1 MQDKAELT
9 GDTPQEQDEGTFDR
23 LRLILGDEGIERLA
37 GSTVAVLGLGGVG
50 SNCAMALARGGVG
63 HLVLLDR
70 DCVTPS
76 NINRQ
81 AVARRSTLGRPKA
94 EVMREMVLDVNPKCE
109 VTALRAFLNKDRI
122 DEQMAELP
130 DPDWTVDAIDT
141 VSQKLRIALWA
152 QESGHRLISSMGAGN
167 KLDPTRL
174 HIADI
179 SETYADPIARTVRKE
194 CRKRGIEKLEV
205 VFSDETPMHFAPPA
219 DAELLSDGRP
229 ADRGV
234 LLGTMSYMPAMMG
247 YTIAGRVICGLLGV
261 QNELDPFRT
270 W

>member
-1 MQDKAELT
+1 
-9 GDTPQEQDEGTFDR
+9 
-23 LRLILGDEGIERLA
+23 
-37 GSTVAVLGLGGVG
+37 
-50 SNCAMALARGGVG
+50 
-63 HLVLLDR
+63 
-70 DCVTPS
+70 
-76 NINRQ
+76 
-81 AVARRSTLGRPKA
+81 
-94 EVMREMVLDVNPKCE
+94 
-109 VTALRAFLNKDRI
+109 
-122 DEQMAELP
+122 MAELP

-141 VSQKLRIALWA
+141 ISQKLRIALWA

-219 DAELLSDGRP
+219 GAELLADGRP

-247 YTIAGRVICGLLGV
+247 YTIAGRVICGLLGL